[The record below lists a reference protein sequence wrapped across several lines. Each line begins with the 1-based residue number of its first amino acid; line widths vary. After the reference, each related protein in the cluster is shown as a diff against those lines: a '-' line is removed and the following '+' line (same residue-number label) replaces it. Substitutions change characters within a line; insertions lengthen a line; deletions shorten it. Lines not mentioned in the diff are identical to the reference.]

1 MTGADAASCA
11 RLRSSVVLPMHWF
24 SGASLTRFLDEM
36 GGEFAIDQRAESD
49 ITLSL
54 HTLPP
59 RPTIIVLQPGL
70 YR

>member
-1 MTGADAASCA
+1 
-11 RLRSSVVLPMHWF
+11 MHWF

-36 GGEFAIDQRAESD
+36 GGEFAIDQRAETD